1 MDKLIEKECVNIENM
16 IYEIR
21 GKQVM
26 LDSDLAKLYQCKN
39 GTKDVN
45 KAVNRNI
52 ERFPKDFYF
61 QLTKEEYDNLKFH
74 FGTSRFNSH
83 GGVRKL
89 PYVFTEQG
97 VAMLASVLK
106 SKIAAE
112 VSIQIMDAFV
122 LMRKYISNSLIEQ
135 QYINKMV
142 IEHDKELKILHST
155 LECLEKKNPTNEI
168 YFDGQIYDAY
178 SKLIDIMNKAE
189 EELVIIDAY
198 ADKSVLDMIR
208 KINVPVLLI
217 TKNNNLLRK
226 IDLKKYNSQYH
237 NLRIVYTNTF
247 HDRYLILD
255 KRNVYHC
262 GASLNYAGSKTF
274 SINKIEDDIVIT
286 TLIKKVEEEVG
297 D

>member
-1 MDKLIEKECVNIENM
+1 MDKLIEKESVNIENM

-26 LDSDLAKLYQCKN
+26 LDSDLAKLYHVETKRINEAVKN
-39 GTKDVN
+39 NPQKFP
-45 KAVNRNI
+45 
-52 ERFPKDFYF
+52 ERFSWK
-61 QLTKEEYDNLKFH
+61 LTDEEKINLWSKFS
-74 FGTSRFNSH
+74 TANINSMSRTNP
-83 GGVRKL
+83 R
-89 PYVFTEQG
+89 VFTEQG
-97 VAMLASVLK
+97 VAMLATILK
-106 SKIAAE
+106 SKVAIE
-112 VSIQIMDAFV
+112 VSIQIMDAFA

-142 IEHDKELKILHST
+142 IEHDKELQILHTT
-155 LECLEKKNPTNEI
+155 LEKFEKKSPTNEI

-178 SKLIDIMNKAE
+178 SKLIDIMSVAE

-226 IDLKKYNSQYH
+226 IDLKKYNNQYN
-237 NLRIVYTNTF
+237 NLKVVYTNTF

-274 SINKIEDDIVIT
+274 SINKIEDDIVINS
-286 TLIKKVEEEVG
+286 LIKKIEEVIYS
-297 D
+297 

>member
-1 MDKLIEKECVNIENM
+1 MDKLIEKESINIENM

-26 LDSDLAKLYQCKN
+26 LDSDLAKLYHV
-39 GTKDVN
+39 GTKRIN
-45 KAVNRNI
+45 EAVKNNPQKFP
-52 ERFPKDFYF
+52 ERFSWK
-61 QLTKEEYDNLKFH
+61 LTNEEKINLWSKFS
-74 FGTSRFNSH
+74 TANINSMSRTTP
-83 GGVRKL
+83 R
-89 PYVFTEQG
+89 VFTEQG
-97 VAMLASVLK
+97 VAMLATILK
-106 SKIAAE
+106 SKIAIE
-112 VSIQIMDAFV
+112 VSIQIMDAFA

-142 IEHDKELKILHST
+142 IEHDKELQILHTT
-155 LECLEKKNPTNEI
+155 LEKFEKKSPTNEI

-178 SKLIDIMNKAE
+178 SKLIDIMSVAE

-226 IDLKKYNSQYH
+226 IDLKKYNNQYN
-237 NLRIVYTNTF
+237 NLKVVYTNTF

-274 SINKIEDDIVIT
+274 SINKIEDDIVINS
-286 TLIKKVEEEVG
+286 LIKKIEEVIYS
-297 D
+297 

>member
-1 MDKLIEKECVNIENM
+1 MDKLIEKESINIENM

-39 GTKDVN
+39 GTKEIN
-45 KAVNRNI
+45 QAVRNNLDKFP
-52 ERFPKDFYF
+52 ERFSWK
-61 QLTKEEYDNLKFH
+61 LTNYEYLDLRSKFL
-74 FGTSRFNSH
+74 TANINSMSRTTP
-83 GGVRKL
+83 R
-89 PYVFTEQG
+89 VFTEQG
-97 VAMLASVLK
+97 VAMLATILK
-106 SKIAAE
+106 SKIATE

-142 IEHDKELKILHST
+142 IEHDKELQILHTT
-155 LECLEKKNPTNEI
+155 LEKFEKKSSTNEI

-178 SKLIDIMNKAE
+178 SKLIDIMSVAE

-208 KINVPVLLI
+208 NINVPVLLI

-226 IDLKKYNSQYH
+226 IDLKKYNNQYN
-237 NLRIVYTNTF
+237 NLKVVYTNTF

-274 SINKIEDDIVIT
+274 SINKVEDDIVINS
-286 TLIKKVEEEVG
+286 LIKKIEEVIYS
-297 D
+297 